1 MAKID
6 ADRESTTYNFISS
19 ALSLFFVPLFGF
31 LADKFCWHSNFAVL
45 APLVTQISFFL
56 YISFHPLIPTII
68 FSLGYSLN
76 YTAVWSNI
84 SLCVD
89 NKQMVILTFYNK
101 FINFKGIAMGL
112 IYSLQNVAL
121 LITPNLTLFIQRESD
136 SYEDVKNNKI

>member
-1 MAKID
+1 MHGSFFKWSLLYFLKFLHAKMVHNEDRFLIEKIIFRYSKMAKID

-19 ALSLFFVPLFGF
+19 ALSLIFVPLFGF
-31 LADKFCWHSNFAVL
+31 FADKFCWHSNFAVI

-84 SLCVD
+84 SLCVN
-89 NKQMVILTFYNK
+89 NKQMVIL
-101 FINFKGIAMGL
+101 M
-112 IYSLQNVAL
+112 
-121 LITPNLTLFIQRESD
+121 NL
-136 SYEDVKNNKI
+136 Y